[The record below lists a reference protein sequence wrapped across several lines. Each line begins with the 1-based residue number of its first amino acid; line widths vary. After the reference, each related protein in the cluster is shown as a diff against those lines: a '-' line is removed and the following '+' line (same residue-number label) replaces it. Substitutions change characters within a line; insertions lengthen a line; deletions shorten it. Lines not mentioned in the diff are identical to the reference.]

1 MTGRFS
7 GTTGGTI
14 TLSLGR
20 ITARTGSAVLANLG
34 SVNRAEIF
42 RGELGTVFC
51 CLGLELDR
59 DLLRDRDDLEADLD
73 LELLLE

>member
-20 ITARTGSAVLANLG
+20 ITARTGSAVLVSLV
-34 SVNRAEIF
+34 SFNRAEIF

-51 CLGLELDR
+51 CLALELDR